1 MKPTTSKII
10 VYIITL
16 AVSIAYIF
24 IGHAIATRHAFES
37 GEPTYETYRA
47 RVETA
52 DQMPTRFFDASVSSD
67 GQIEAVHFTAR
78 ITSGD
83 LKGMRIEGQ
92 QQMETYYS
100 TNRKYVEPGD
110 KILVMQATDATG
122 QQAWLWLEY
131 VRTDALIVFGALFC
145 IALVIFGLG
154 KGVNTLISLTFTCL
168 SIFYVFLPA
177 ILAGENPY
185 TWSIITCLYITL
197 MTLLLVNGASKK
209 SFVAGIGCFSGTMA
223 AALLMWLM
231 DSIMHLTGVLNDE
244 SIYLLLLETDYPI
257 NLKGIIFAGVIIG
270 AVGAIMDV
278 SMSITSPLFELYDH
292 MQGNISA
299 IELVKS
305 GLRIGRDFMSTM
317 SNTLVLAYIGCDLSL
332 VLLLMAYNTSFLEMM
347 NREMLVTE
355 VLQAITGSFGIL
367 LTIPL
372 ASVVCAIVLC
382 GPLRGNRT
390 RARKISGLS
399 NYDLAAPRHGRRP
412 ASRPQV

>member
-1 MKPTTSKII
+1 MKSTVSKIV
-10 VYIITL
+10 VYIITFCI
-16 AVSIAYIF
+16 SIAYIF
-24 IGHAIATRHAFES
+24 VGHAVATRHAFQNTAPAS
-37 GEPTYETYRA
+37 ETYRA

-52 DQMPTRFFDASVSSD
+52 DETQTRFYEGAASADILSES
-67 GQIEAVHFTAR
+67 IHFTAC

-83 LKGMRIEGQ
+83 LKGMRIDGI
-92 QQMETYYS
+92 QQMEANYS

-110 KILVMQATDATG
+110 KIIVMQVADGTG
-122 QQAWLWLEY
+122 QQTWQWIEY
-131 VRTDALIVFGALFC
+131 IRTDALLVFGALFC

-185 TWSIITCLYITL
+185 TWSIVTCLYITL

-257 NLKGIIFAGVIIG
+257 NLKGVIFAGVIIG

-292 MQGNISA
+292 LQGNISA
-299 IELVKS
+299 IEMVKS

-390 RARKISGLS
+390 HARKISGLA
-399 NYDLAAPRHGRRP
+399 NYDLAAPRHGKHP
-412 ASRPQV
+412 ASRPRV